1 MYDEAACTTYPGAE
15 RNTVDSGPVR
25 SMTRTRS
32 GKTPLR
38 RGVAATGVALAL
50 VGLLAGCGTREV
62 KQADLQQQVKT
73 KLEAKAKMLA
83 GQPKVGDV
91 TCGSGLKAKVGATAT
106 CKVEVGAKK
115 QQVTMT
121 VTKVDGNNVYYNI
134 GELRAL

>member
-1 MYDEAACTTYPGAE
+1 
-15 RNTVDSGPVR
+15 
-25 SMTRTRS
+25 MTKLRS

-38 RGVAATGVALAL
+38 RGVAATGVGLAL

-62 KQADLQQQVKT
+62 KKADLQQQVKT
-73 KLEAKAKMLA
+73 KLEAKAKVLA

-91 TCGSGLKAKVGATAT
+91 TCDSGLKAEVGATAT
-106 CKVEVGAKK
+106 CKVAVGSKQ